1 MFPATF
7 APVATPLALPVPM
20 QTQTDAL
27 LAISALTSTMGHAQL
42 AMPISILMPRTLVK
56 VATPNAKLATQ
67 VFLQPACLALQATS

>member
-1 MFPATF
+1 MFAHS
-7 APVATPLALPVPM
+7 ATPHVLHAMTELAL
-20 QTQTDAL
+20 DAL